1 MKSRAETE
9 TVIRRSADDDHW
21 VVFSEDQVIIRK
33 MVAIHGP
40 GRVKGL
46 GQEWSVPRNAIGFR
60 RARQLSDDQRAKMSA
75 RLKVA
80 RDKIASGKP
89 DNSVGGA

>member
-21 VVFSEDQVIIRK
+21 VVFSEDPVILRK
-33 MVAIHGP
+33 MTAIHGP
-40 GRVKGL
+40 GKVKGL
-46 GQEWSVPRNAIGFR
+46 GQEWLVPRNGIGFR
-60 RARQLSDDQRAKMSA
+60 RARQLSDDQRAKLRD

-80 RDKIASGKP
+80 R
-89 DNSVGGA
+89 NGAAKESHGNCEGQ